1 MPPPPPP
8 RWLGEYMLANNPN
21 KPKVADVDDKLLE
34 EEEEREEEGGGVE
47 AADEGGEGVALPTAG
62 QLQQ

>member
-1 MPPPPPP
+1 
-8 RWLGEYMLANNPN
+8 MLANNPN

-34 EEEEREEEGGGVE
+34 EEEEEGEEEGGGVE
-47 AADEGGEGVALPTAG
+47 AAGEGGEGVALSTAG